1 MRKARAA
8 TGMPP
13 GGRPKDEDRRTR
25 KPLGIWDRIKF
36 LILLGAIW
44 IILVWSVMAN
54 DPLVGFSDAV
64 RIEVRTGWWVFVLA
78 GLELLRQIHFLI
90 SEHSAGYYRFWTW
103 MVFGGAERLTNRRIS
118 DWTRFRLSR
127 LVKWVFW
134 IAVVAVV
141 TGKIIHTTPVLALLR
156 GPELIWH
163 VLPFVLQIAFTLLF
177 VVLQFVALFWFMSR
191 GGVDVYYPDDIKT
204 RFSDVWGQDHVLERV
219 KENIIFLENPE
230 IVEEKGGYVPGGIL
244 LWGPPGTGKTLMAEA
259 VAGETG
265 KPYVFVDP
273 GAFIN
278 MFFGVG
284 VLKVK
289 GLFRKLRKLSLRYGG
304 LIVFFDEEDSLANR
318 GIAMGGTPGG
328 GNVGAAPFATAGCHG
343 FSYLSS
349 DMQWRMARDVL
360 ASHFAVDPAEPGARR
375 RNKQIIGT

>member
-1 MRKARAA
+1 M
-8 TGMPP
+8 
-13 GGRPKDEDRRTR
+13 
-25 KPLGIWDRIKF
+25 F
-36 LILLGAIW
+36 VLLG
-44 IILVWSVMAN
+44 L
-54 DPLVGFSDAV
+54 
-64 RIEVRTGWWVFVLA
+64 EV
-78 GLELLRQIHFLI
+78 LRQIHFLI
-90 SEHSAGYYRFWTW
+90 SEHSRGYNRFWTW
-103 MVFGGAERLTNRRIS
+103 MVFGGIERLTHRRIS

-127 LVKWVFW
+127 LLKWVFW

-141 TGKIIHTTPVLALLR
+141 TGKIIHTSPVLALLR

-163 VLPFVLQIAFTLLF
+163 VLPYVLQVTFTLLF

-230 IVEEKGGYVPGGIL
+230 IVEEKGGYVPGGLL

-278 MFFGVG
+278 MFMGVG
-284 VLKVK
+284 ILKVK
-289 GLFRKLRKLSLRYGG
+289 SLFRKLRRLALRYGG
-304 LIVFFDEEDSLANR
+304 VIVFFDEADSLGNR
-318 GIAMGGTPGG
+318 GMMTQGVPGG
-328 GNVGAAPFATAGCHG
+328 GGRGTACRRRSRPRAATASPTC
-343 FSYLSS
+343 
-349 DMQWRMARDVL
+349 
-360 ASHFAVDPAEPGARR
+360 RR
-375 RNKQIIGT
+375 GPSGR

>member
-1 MRKARAA
+1 MRKARAV
-8 TGMPP
+8 TGMP
-13 GGRPKDEDRRTR
+13 GGRPKDEDGRTR

-36 LILLGAIW
+36 LVLLGAVW
-44 IILVWSVMAN
+44 IILVWSTMAS
-54 DPLVGFSDAV
+54 DPLIGFSDALK
-64 RIEVRTGWWVFVLA
+64 IEVQTGWWVFVLA

-90 SEHSAGYYRFWTW
+90 SEHSPGYHRFWTW

-127 LVKWVFW
+127 LLKWVLW
-134 IAVVAVV
+134 IAVIAVV

-156 GPELIWH
+156 GPQLIWH
-163 VLPFVLQIAFTLLF
+163 VLPFVIQIMFTLLF
-177 VVLQFVALFWFMSR
+177 VVLQFAALFWFMSR

-230 IVEEKGGYVPGGIL
+230 IVEEKGGYVPGGLL

-278 MFFGVG
+278 MFMGVG
-284 VLKVK
+284 ILKVK
-289 GLFRKLRKLSLRYGG
+289 GLFRKLRRLALRYGG
-304 LIVFFDEEDSLANR
+304 V
-318 GIAMGGTPGG
+318 MGP
-328 GNVGAAPFATAGCHG
+328 AGP
-343 FSYLSS
+343 L
-349 DMQWRMARDVL
+349 
-360 ASHFAVDPAEPGARR
+360 RR
-375 RNKQIIGT
+375 RSPPRAATGSPTCRRGPSGR